1 MIANS
6 TPSFHFSQRAARTV
20 EQPIGYLMA
29 QAVDNPDVISL
40 AAGLVDY
47 PTLPSETAS
56 KLLGDILNDPKR
68 SKIALQYGTTEGL
81 GDLRRML
88 LEHIA
93 SLDEVKVTE
102 LDASPDD
109 VVITTGSQ
117 QSLFI
122 LTDLLVDPGDIVIT
136 AWPSYFVYTG
146 ALASFGARVRS
157 VEMDEQ
163 GMVPES
169 LERVLG
175 EIAEAGELE
184 RVKIVYVCS
193 YHQNPTGLT
202 LAESRR
208 PRVLDIVKRY
218 SRGHRILLLEDAAYR
233 ELTYAGT
240 APPSIKRWDTENR
253 YVALAQTFSK
263 PFAPGLKTGY
273 VLLPRD
279 LVEPMLL
286 QKGSHDFGSVN
297 LVQHLLAEAIRQG
310 VYAEHVQMLC
320 DHYTHKRDAMLE
332 ALDEHLGDF
341 EPGQTRWTHPTG
353 GLYVWLTLPSR
364 LDTGRGSKLFDQAIS
379 EGVLYVPG
387 AFCYPADSA
396 RTAPCH
402 HMRLSFG
409 TAGIDQIREG
419 VKRLGRAIRA
429 VGGDQ

>member
-6 TPSFHFSQRAARTV
+6 TPSFRFSQRAGRTV

-47 PTLPSETAS
+47 PTLPSEVAS
-56 KLLGDILNDPKR
+56 KLLGDILSDPKR

-88 LEHIA
+88 LEHMA
-93 SLDEVKVTE
+93 QLDGVSPTD

-122 LTDLLVDPGDIVIT
+122 LSDLLVDPGDIVIT

-146 ALASFGARVRS
+146 ALTSFGARVRC
-157 VEMDEQ
+157 VEMDDQ
-163 GMVPES
+163 GMAPAA

-175 EIAEAGELE
+175 EIAAAGELE

-202 LAESRR
+202 LAEDRR
-208 PRVLDIVKRY
+208 PKLLDIVKRF

-233 ELTYAGT
+233 ELTYAGQ
-240 APPSIKRWDTENR
+240 APPSIKRWDAENR

-297 LVQHLLAEAIRQG
+297 LVQHLLAEAMRQG
-310 VYAEHVQMLC
+310 AYAEHVKLLC
-320 DHYTHKRDAMLE
+320 DHYTHKRDAMLG

-341 EPGQTRWTHPTG
+341 EPGATRWTHPTG
-353 GLYVWLTLPSR
+353 GLYVWLTLPDR
-364 LDTGRGSKLFDQAIS
+364 FDTGRGGKLFDRAIS

-387 AFCYPADSA
+387 AFCYPADA
-396 RTAPCH
+396 TRTVPRH
-402 HMRLSFG
+402 HMRLSYG
-409 TAGIDQIREG
+409 TANIDQIREG
-419 VKRLGRAIRA
+419 IARLGRAIRA
-429 VGGDQ
+429 V